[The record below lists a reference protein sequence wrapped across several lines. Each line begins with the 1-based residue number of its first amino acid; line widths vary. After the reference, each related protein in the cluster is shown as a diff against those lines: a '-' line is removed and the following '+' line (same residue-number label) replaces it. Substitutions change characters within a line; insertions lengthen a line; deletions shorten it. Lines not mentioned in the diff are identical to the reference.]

1 MSPVIVD
8 FVLGLK
14 KKIFLFVYL
23 AALSLGFAAT
33 VVKIKVQL
41 FPARGSS
48 TILAFGIF
56 ILF

>member
-1 MSPVIVD
+1 MSPVTVG
-8 FVLGLK
+8 FVLSLK
-14 KKIFLFVYL
+14 KYIFIFYL
-23 AALSLGFAAT
+23 AALSLGFAPT

-48 TILAFGIF
+48 TILTFGIF

>member
-1 MSPVIVD
+1 MSPVTVG
-8 FVLGLK
+8 FVLSLK
-14 KKIFLFVYL
+14 KYIFIFYL
-23 AALSLGFAAT
+23 AALSLGFAPT